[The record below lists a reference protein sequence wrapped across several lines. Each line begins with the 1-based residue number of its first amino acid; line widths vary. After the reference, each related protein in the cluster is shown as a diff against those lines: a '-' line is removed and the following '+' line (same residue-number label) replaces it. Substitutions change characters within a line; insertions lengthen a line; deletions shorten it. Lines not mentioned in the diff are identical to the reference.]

1 MSEYFPKPISFGGKV
16 KVELGLSYHATK
28 AGIKNA
34 ISGDTSKFAKKLI

>member
-1 MSEYFPKPISFGGKV
+1 MNEYFPKPIYFGGKV

-34 ISGDTSKFAKKLI
+34 ISADTSNLQKN